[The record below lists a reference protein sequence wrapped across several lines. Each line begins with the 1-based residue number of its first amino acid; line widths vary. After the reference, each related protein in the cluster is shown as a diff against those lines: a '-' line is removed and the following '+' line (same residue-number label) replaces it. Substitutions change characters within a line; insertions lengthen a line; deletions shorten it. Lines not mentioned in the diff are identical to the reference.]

1 VAPDATRIS
10 DLALLVDGGRLLVSG
25 QVGGT
30 LDLSL
35 QAARVPLSAADI
47 VVPGLGLSGSLDGRL
62 MLQGTTAL
70 PTGSYEITLSQLAS
84 QPLRDAGLRAVNV
97 RAAGQLADA
106 RASVQATIDATQAGQ
121 LRIVGSVPLGTDGI
135 LDLTVGGRLDL
146 RAMNGALSASGQRI
160 AGTSDV
166 DLRVRGTGLAPVAEG
181 SMTLSGGTFED
192 PIQGVRLT
200 AIEGRLVAKGT
211 MVQLERLTAQTPPG
225 GSLAATGRITL
236 DPAAGLPA
244 DIHITGTRAQLATNA
259 TTTAVADLNLS
270 LRGPLLRQPQLG
282 GRIDLVSL
290 DVTVP
295 DRLPVTLRPL
305 PATKHVQPPAAAAAR
320 LAVARQ
326 RQASSRRAKF
336 IGADLDLTITAQNR
350 IFVRGRGIEAELGGD
365 LRLTGTSGAP
375 IAVGGFEMRRGQL
388 DILGQRLSFSR
399 GRLDFRGDLMP
410 SLDFMAETRA
420 GSVTARIGVTGPA
433 ASPEFLITSNP
444 DLPQDEVLSRILF
457 QRAAGGLT
465 PGQAIQLAQ
474 AVATLS
480 GGSGSGAFEQV
491 RRSLGV
497 DSLDIST
504 NSSGDPTVGA
514 SRYISDRV
522 RLGVRAG
529 ARPDESAV
537 SLDVDITRRLK
548 AQGQVGADGR
558 SSVGVG
564 VEWEY

>member
-1 VAPDATRIS
+1 
-10 DLALLVDGGRLLVSG
+10 
-25 QVGGT
+25 
-30 LDLSL
+30 
-35 QAARVPLSAADI
+35 
-47 VVPGLGLSGSLDGRL
+47 
-62 MLQGTTAL
+62 
-70 PTGSYEITLSQLAS
+70 
-84 QPLRDAGLRAVNV
+84 
-97 RAAGQLADA
+97 
-106 RASVQATIDATQAGQ
+106 
-121 LRIVGSVPLGTDGI
+121 
-135 LDLTVGGRLDL
+135 
-146 RAMNGALSASGQRI
+146 
-160 AGTSDV
+160 
-166 DLRVRGTGLAPVAEG
+166 
-181 SMTLSGGTFED
+181 
-192 PIQGVRLT
+192 
-200 AIEGRLVAKGT
+200 
-211 MVQLERLTAQTPPG
+211 
-225 GSLAATGRITL
+225 
-236 DPAAGLPA
+236 
-244 DIHITGTRAQLATNA
+244 
-259 TTTAVADLNLS
+259 
-270 LRGPLLRQPQLG
+270 
-282 GRIDLVSL
+282 
-290 DVTVP
+290 
-295 DRLPVTLRPL
+295 
-305 PATKHVQPPAAAAAR
+305 VQPPAAAAAR